1 MGKTETRP
9 KDGEQYQHDP
19 AVKAAVGEQAW
30 KNVAL
35 IKKQAAERQAKRFK
49 KIKRKYKKKDLA
61 RAMREAAEEE
71 AREANEVASAYAKK
85 AASEGAEAARA
96 AAQQMLAPVAEGCCE
111 AACDAGLGECLC
123 LLIEPACECFLV
135 GFCEHVMF
143 VPDWMVRPL
152 LECVKCTG
160 KAAGKAALEAAK
172 FAQKK
177 LRERA
182 ARDLAKRMRKAV
194 QKTVQEQL
202 AQAAAIG
209 DIDLGMDAPDV
220 QQLLLDAQ
228 ELGLDAEAIVAE
240 ATAAAREAVAA
251 AAESL
256 SSVREAFQTKFRG
269 RLGEAMRKRQALLE
283 RADKAMFDNEY
294 EAMMVKVRQVD
305 HCRCWPCCTGGPP
318 ANAAEGLA
326 NIIKKE
332 TEPGEPG
339 WNEGP
344 YGVHVRPDTL
354 HHFVDMDSPDWA
366 PLPWALGAAA
376 LGAGAAALGGV
387 VTQQPLPSGS
397 GSASLDDF
405 VGQRCESFP
414 NGQPGNIVET
424 FQFTR
429 EGAIYVTTGTST
441 GRNTFTRRGETLHN
455 QQHPH
460 ITATLRPNGEL
471 AWSHGYGS
479 RICGGGGAAALGGV
493 VTQQPLPSGAGGAV
507 GRGARVAPAPPE
519 PSPETMVLTVP
530 AGWTP
535 GTPLRVQTPR
545 GRTLDVA
552 VPAGLDPGAE
562 FRVTVAAEPGS
573 AFCTKCGTALSP
585 GTNSCVKCD
594 GPQPSSCTKCGASVA
609 PDAKFCSSCGAA
621 QP

>member
-1 MGKTETRP
+1 MP
-9 KDGEQYQHDP
+9 VASEQYQHVP
-19 AVKAAVGEQAW
+19 AVRAAVQEQAR

-35 IKKQAAERQAKRFK
+35 IKQQAEEREAKRFK
-49 KIKRKYKKKDLA
+49 RYKKRYKKDLA
-61 RAMREAAEEE
+61 RAIREAAEEE
-71 AREANEVASAYAKK
+71 AREAAEVASAYAKK
-85 AASEGAEAARA
+85 AASEGAEAAQK
-96 AAQQMLAPVAEGCCE
+96 AAQQVLAEHIPGGPEGCCE

-123 LLIEPACECFLV
+123 LVIEPACECFIV
-135 GFCEHVMF
+135 GFCEHGMR
-143 VPDWMVRPL
+143 VPPWLTQPL
-152 LECVKCTG
+152 LLCVKCAG
-160 KAAGKAALEAAK
+160 RLALKAAKEAAK
-172 FAQKK
+172 VAQKK
-177 LRERA
+177 LREKA
-182 ARDLAKRMRKAV
+182 ARDMAKRMRKAV
-194 QKTVQEQL
+194 QKTVREQL

-228 ELGLDAEAIVAE
+228 ALGLDAEAIVAE

-387 VTQQPLPSGS
+387 VTQQPLPSG
-397 GSASLDDF
+397 
-405 VGQRCESFP
+405 
-414 NGQPGNIVET
+414 
-424 FQFTR
+424 
-429 EGAIYVTTGTST
+429 
-441 GRNTFTRRGETLHN
+441 
-455 QQHPH
+455 
-460 ITATLRPNGEL
+460 
-471 AWSHGYGS
+471 
-479 RICGGGGAAALGGV
+479 
-493 VTQQPLPSGAGGAV
+493 AGGAV

-594 GPQPSSCTKCGASVA
+594 GPQPSSCTKCGAEVA
-609 PDAKFCSSCGAA
+609 PDARFCSSCGAA

>member
-1 MGKTETRP
+1 MAVAPAGKTMTRELCEGQEESPQRSFAEASAATVSSATAAALSAVAAASSALTAASSALGASATRITQSCNAHSKARKERREARKERREAWRKAEKERP
-9 KDGEQYQHDP
+9 KDGEQYQYDP

-30 KNVAL
+30 KNVATL
-35 IKKQAAERQAKRFK
+35 KKQAAERQAKRFK

-182 ARDLAKRMRKAV
+182 ARNLAIRMRKAV
-194 QKTVQEQL
+194 QKTVSEQL

-387 VTQQPLPSGS
+387 VTQQPLPSG
-397 GSASLDDF
+397 
-405 VGQRCESFP
+405 
-414 NGQPGNIVET
+414 
-424 FQFTR
+424 
-429 EGAIYVTTGTST
+429 
-441 GRNTFTRRGETLHN
+441 
-455 QQHPH
+455 
-460 ITATLRPNGEL
+460 
-471 AWSHGYGS
+471 
-479 RICGGGGAAALGGV
+479 
-493 VTQQPLPSGAGGAV
+493 AGGAV

-519 PSPETMVLTVP
+519 PSTETMVLTVP

-585 GTNSCVKCD
+585 GANSCVKCD
-594 GPQPSSCTKCGASVA
+594 GPQPSSCTKCGAEVA
-609 PDAKFCSSCGAA
+609 PDARFCSSCGAA

>member
-1 MGKTETRP
+1 MTRELCEGQEESPQRSFAEASAATVSSATAAALSAVAAASSALTAASSALGASATRITQSCNAHSKARKERREARKERREAWRKAEKERP
-9 KDGEQYQHDP
+9 KDGEQYQYDP

-194 QKTVQEQL
+194 QKMVQEQL

-326 NIIKKE
+326 NAVKE
-332 TEPGEPG
+332 AEPGEPG

-366 PLPWALGAAA
+366 PLPWALGGAA

-387 VTQQPLPSGS
+387 VTQQPLPSGG

-479 RICGGGGAAALGGV
+479 RIQGGGG
-493 VTQQPLPSGAGGAV
+493 
-507 GRGARVAPAPPE
+507 GR
-519 PSPETMVLTVP
+519 
-530 AGWTP
+530 W
-535 GTPLRVQTPR
+535 
-545 GRTLDVA
+545 
-552 VPAGLDPGAE
+552 
-562 FRVTVAAEPGS
+562 
-573 AFCTKCGTALSP
+573 
-585 GTNSCVKCD
+585 
-594 GPQPSSCTKCGASVA
+594 
-609 PDAKFCSSCGAA
+609 
-621 QP
+621 